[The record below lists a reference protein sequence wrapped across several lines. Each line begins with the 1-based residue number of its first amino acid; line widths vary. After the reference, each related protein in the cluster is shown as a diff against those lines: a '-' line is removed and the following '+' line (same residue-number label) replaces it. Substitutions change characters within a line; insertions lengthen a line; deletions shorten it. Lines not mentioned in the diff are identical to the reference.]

1 MKKQIQKLKAIKR
14 LNKIKYI
21 RKIKN
26 RIRKANNEIGLIY
39 F

>member
-14 LNKIKYI
+14 LNKIKHI